1 MTNAGNS
8 MMTAGKNFDRNRVE
22 DIRRQTSA
30 HRDAEARKNMEA
42 LKEQKAQRA
51 LENQI
56 LIESPQQQKVH
67 TQIKVD
73 RWVAAE
79 LARS

>member
-1 MTNAGNS
+1 MINAGNNMS
-8 MMTAGKNFDRNRVE
+8 TGRNFNTQRID

-42 LKEQKAQRA
+42 LRKQKAQRA
-51 LENQI
+51 LVNQI
-56 LIESPQQQKVH
+56 LTESPQQQKVY

-79 LARS
+79 LAMS